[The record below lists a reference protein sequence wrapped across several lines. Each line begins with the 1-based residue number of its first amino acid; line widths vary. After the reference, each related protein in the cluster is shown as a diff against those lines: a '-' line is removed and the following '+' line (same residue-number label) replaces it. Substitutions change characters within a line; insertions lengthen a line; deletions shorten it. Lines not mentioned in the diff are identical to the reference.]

1 MMSDN
6 VRHNV
11 VASQPSASPER
22 EATPIPSRS
31 SDVVEDAKEKDHP
44 HFTTEIDEP
53 VAPNDERRQ
62 MSILRIRLWIGFCFA
77 FIVLAPVISIVMGYH
92 LHSNDMVYP
101 AEPKAEFP
109 GRTISLEVVLVSADP
124 KLGSI
129 TLDWS
134 FLRELRSPCSIDN
147 VDACTDVNLFFD
159 ANLLR
164 ASGEYSSQE
173 DVASSGRPDRPVFVL
188 NTRGI
193 VERDIRAQKPTF
205 RTQLSLFHPSDR
217 HSSLLFYPFD
227 TYTAEIVLFA
237 EEVGTNATVGVE
249 IGDARGVAIGFET
262 RVAHIH
268 RRISPPEVADSTI
281 ILSRSILVKLYGIIS
296 TIAVWIVTL
305 ILSLVMITSVFFGY
319 KQRPEVLLIPVATL
333 FAFTTLRQSMP
344 GAPEGFGHM
353 MGKARIIRSSHLFS
367 NFHADLVG
375 LVPCLALLAMTVGT

>member
-1 MMSDN
+1 MSDN

-109 GRTISLEVVLVSADP
+109 GRTARISLEVVLVSADP

-159 ANLLR
+159 A
-164 ASGEYSSQE
+164 
-173 DVASSGRPDRPVFVL
+173 
-188 NTRGI
+188 
-193 VERDIRAQKPTF
+193 
-205 RTQLSLFHPSDR
+205 
-217 HSSLLFYPFD
+217 
-227 TYTAEIVLFA
+227 YTAEIVLFA

-353 MGKARIIRSSHLFS
+353 M
-367 NFHADLVG
+367 DLVG
-375 LVPCLALLAMTVGT
+375 LVPCLALLAMTAACSLGVFLLSDPASTKRELRWTNMQEAFPVLKRGKTQPELSQMA